1 MTLQMNVHLLDTGPQ
16 GSIMPI
22 LMRTQHMA
30 LIVTAMAVCAAPI
43 SRADI
48 ALGAPGVP
56 AGSQVA
62 TGVPFTKSLTV
73 TSSYKFVFTGIEAKG
88 NTAGAPGNS
97 GSNGNG
103 GQFHVT
109 ATVSDNAETPK
120 TKSESLSFV
129 IVAELNSSPLQ
140 TVLVTPT
147 VVYRAITTPINITL
161 QWEGQGNAHKPD
173 AIFNILGEYQK
184 APPVPTGSLNF
195 AVGEWMLQTEGPQ
208 QPEGIVTIARE

>member
-1 MTLQMNVHLLDTGPQ
+1 
-16 GSIMPI
+16 
-22 LMRTQHMA
+22 MA
-30 LIVTAMAVCAAPI
+30 LMMTAMAVCAAPV

-62 TGVPFTKSLTV
+62 TGVPFSNTLSL
-73 TSSYKFVFTGIEAKG
+73 SGSYKFVFTGIEAKG
-88 NTAGAPGNS
+88 NTAGAPGSS
-97 GSNGNG
+97 GTNGNG

-109 ATVSDNAETPK
+109 ATVSDNSTTPK
-120 TKSESLSFV
+120 TKSEALTFV
-129 IVAELNSSPLQ
+129 NVSELNTSPLK
-140 TVLVTPT
+140 TVLVSPT
-147 VVYRAITTPINITL
+147 VVYRATTTPIDVTL
-161 QWEGQGNAHKPD
+161 LWKGEGNAHKPD

-208 QPEGIVTIARE
+208 QPEGIVTITRE

>member
-1 MTLQMNVHLLDTGPQ
+1 MA
-16 GSIMPI
+16 I

-30 LIVTAMAVCAAPI
+30 LIMTAMTVCAAPV

-56 AGSQVA
+56 PASQVA
-62 TGVPFTKSLTV
+62 TAVPFSNTLTMN
-73 TSSYKFVFTGIEAKG
+73 SSYKFVFTGIEAKG

-97 GSNGNG
+97 GTNGNG

-109 ATVSDNAETPK
+109 ATVSDNAGTPK
-120 TKSESLSFV
+120 TKSEAISFV
-129 IVAELNSSPLQ
+129 NVAELNSSPLK

-147 VVYRAITTPINITL
+147 VVYRATTTPIAITFL
-161 QWEGQGNAHKPD
+161 WKGEGNAHKPD

-208 QPEGIVTIARE
+208 QPEGVVTIARE